1 MIQNAENVVPSATI
15 AVENKENHVGT
26 RLRPKMRT
34 PKKLASSM
42 KAVKVSYIR
51 SGPWIGPDILDN
63 TLQFVPNWNAIT
75 IPDTTPSPNATP
87 NIFSQNS
94 KITRYTGRPVAR
106 RNASRT
112 VSHAANP
119 NVMV

>member
-15 AVENKENHVGT
+15 GGREQIDHGGT

-51 SGPWIGPDILDN
+51 RGPWIGPDILDSS
-63 TLQFVPNWNAIT
+63 LQLVPNWNAIT
-75 IPDTTPSPNATP
+75 IPDTTPNPNAKP
-87 NIFSQNS
+87 NILSQKS
-94 KITRYTGRPVAR
+94 KITR
-106 RNASRT
+106 
-112 VSHAANP
+112 
-119 NVMV
+119 